1 MEKVSNVE
9 TEAVPDLLARDKT
22 QQVLEGEINAS
33 GHRQELQRIFNLLAL
48 CGVALTVGNSWVAFG
63 GSIVR
68 PFSSMHAESESL
80 TRCRWWGCTMAD
92 PQA

>member
-9 TEAVPDLLARDKT
+9 TETVPDLFARDKPRP
-22 QQVLEGEINAS
+22 VLEGEINAS
-33 GHRQELQRIFNLLAL
+33 GHRQELQRNFNLLAL

-68 PFSSMHAESESL
+68 LFLVDARRNG
-80 TRCRWWGCTMAD
+80 TR
-92 PQA
+92 

>member
-9 TEAVPDLLARDKT
+9 TETVPDLLARDKT
-22 QQVLEGEINAS
+22 GPVLEGEINAS
-33 GHRQELQRIFNLLAL
+33 GHRQELQRNFNLLAL

-68 PFSSMHAESESL
+68 PVSSMHAEWELL
-80 TRCRWWGCTMAD
+80 TRRRWWGCTTAD
-92 PQA
+92 HQA